1 MISAFLNLIF
11 VSPVT
16 SMLFG
21 AMYIVKCSINY
32 FEMIEQDDE
41 KVSGSDNEDGEV
53 CMYVWQGGLIS
64 YK

>member
-1 MISAFLNLIF
+1 
-11 VSPVT
+11 
-16 SMLFG
+16 MLFG
-21 AMYIVKCSINY
+21 AMYIVKWSINY

-53 CMYVWQGGLIS
+53 CMYVWQRELIS

>member
-1 MISAFLNLIF
+1 
-11 VSPVT
+11 
-16 SMLFG
+16 
-21 AMYIVKCSINY
+21 MYIVKCSINY